1 MPDAASSACSA
12 AWDRGRDSLV
22 TLVNSSCP
30 CVCSVSTQTYM
41 YIKIRVYNI
50 LAELAAKEYS

>member
-12 AWDRGRDSLV
+12 AWERGRDSLV
-22 TLVNSSCP
+22 TLVNSTCP

-41 YIKIRVYNI
+41 KIRVYNT
-50 LAELAAKEYS
+50 LAELAAKAYS